1 MNAAALEAPLLIVIS
16 APSGAG
22 KTTLC
27 HRLLKEMPQVHYSV
41 SCTTRPPR
49 AGETDGESYHF
60 MDTVAFERQV
70 AAGAFLEH
78 AVVFGHHYGTLK
90 ETVRAGLEQGRD
102 VLMDIDVQGAAQIRD
117 YVQGAPEGDLIK
129 DAFVDIFIA
138 PPSIDEL
145 RARLLHRG
153 KDSEEVILRRVA
165 TARAELQRM
174 DEYRYLVVNDDLEVS
189 YDALRSIVVAEHHR
203 LRVPREEA
211 AYAR

>member
-1 MNAAALEAPLLIVIS
+1 MNAAALEAPVLIVIS

-27 HRLLKEMPQVHYSV
+27 NRLLKEMPHVHYSV

-49 AGETDGESYHF
+49 AGEADGVSYHF
-60 MDTVAFERQV
+60 MDVPAFERKV
-70 AAGAFLEH
+70 DAGEFLEH
-78 AVVFGHHYGTLK
+78 AVVFGHHYGTLQ
-90 ETVRAGLEQGRD
+90 ETVRTGLEQGRD
-102 VLMDIDVQGAAQIRD
+102 VLMDIDVQGASQIRD
-117 YVQGAPEGDLIK
+117 YVQHAPEGDLIK

-145 RARLLHRG
+145 RARLMNRG
-153 KDSEEVILRRVA
+153 KDSDEVILRRVG

-174 DEYRYLVVNDDLEVS
+174 DEYRYLIVNDDLDAS

-203 LRVPREEA
+203 LRVPRGEA